1 MFLKITLSTVAA
13 CALSYAFILIS
24 KRIGYEYGSKKREI
38 LSVVLTGIYVLLI
51 SYFSRKS
58 FSFTVQ
64 HEMYFPLFLIAAVIS
79 ISSSF
84 IDLKYQEIPDS
95 YNLATVG
102 LGLVSVVLFPKLVN
116 SAILIGG
123 IMFGIYFLILIIT
136 GAMGGGDVKMA
147 GALGTLIPTSMLGT
161 FLISPFAVGSVIALY
176 LLIVKKQ
183 NKNLK
188 IPFGPYITIGYLIT
202 IFRFWAL

>member
-1 MFLKITLSTVAA
+1 M
-13 CALSYAFILIS
+13 
-24 KRIGYEYGSKKREI
+24 
-38 LSVVLTGIYVLLI
+38 
-51 SYFSRKS
+51 
-58 FSFTVQ
+58 
-64 HEMYFPLFLIAAVIS
+64 
-79 ISSSF
+79 
-84 IDLKYQEIPDS
+84 
-95 YNLATVG
+95 ATVG